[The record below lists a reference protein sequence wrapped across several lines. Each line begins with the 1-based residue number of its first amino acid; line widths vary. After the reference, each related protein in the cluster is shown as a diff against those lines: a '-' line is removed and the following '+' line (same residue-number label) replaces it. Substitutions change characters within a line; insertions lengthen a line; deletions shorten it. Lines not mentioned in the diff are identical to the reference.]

1 MTTQV
6 TWSNGDVTDE
16 PVIWGEIDPS
26 LLAQPGEVS
35 VSGTI
40 QGWDGQVSC
49 TVTVEALEVVS
60 VEQPAD
66 VSTAAGTAPVLPATV
81 RVSWDN
87 GTTTDEPMTWDE
99 VDPASYHDG
108 GTFTVSG
115 QVGQTGQTA
124 SVNVVVAP
132 ATPVSAE
139 PVAATTPAG
148 IAPQLSPTARVTWSN
163 GDVTDE
169 QVTWNGIDAALYA
182 NAGSF
187 DVEGAFAGREI
198 GFKATANVTVGNP
211 IVVGV
216 GYVNDVSTVAGVAPT
231 LPETIPATLSDGSQ
245 TMVPVTWDAID
256 AGAYGH
262 TGTFVVSGTVD
273 GSDQTAQV
281 TVKVA
286 SATVSSVE
294 QVVSVTTTA
303 GTKPALPDTVE
314 FTWSDGKTTRESVSW
329 SRIDEQLYQQAG
341 TFEVSGIASGW
352 GVTAKVTVEASE
364 TDISPTGDAS
374 VGLGAI
380 VATALAGAAA
390 AVSSL
395 VLRLRGRGRE

>member
-1 MTTQV
+1 MSNGTQQDAPVTWEQIPAESYSGRSGGTLEVSGIVEGWDAPVTQSVTVSAATIAEVANPAGVATKVAVAPKLPVTTQV

-35 VSGTI
+35 VSGTV

-99 VDPASYHDG
+99 VDPVSYHDG

-139 PVAATTPAG
+139 PVAATTPRGHRA
-148 IAPQLSPTARVTWSN
+148 
-163 GDVTDE
+163 
-169 QVTWNGIDAALYA
+169 AALPHRTRHLEQRRRHRR
-182 NAGSF
+182 AGHLERHRRRALRQRGELRRRGCLRQQRDRLS
-187 DVEGAFAGREI
+187 RRR
-198 GFKATANVTVGNP
+198 
-211 IVVGV
+211 
-216 GYVNDVSTVAGVAPT
+216 PT
-231 LPETIPATLSDGSQ
+231 
-245 TMVPVTWDAID
+245 
-256 AGAYGH
+256 
-262 TGTFVVSGTVD
+262 
-273 GSDQTAQV
+273 
-281 TVKVA
+281 
-286 SATVSSVE
+286 
-294 QVVSVTTTA
+294 
-303 GTKPALPDTVE
+303 
-314 FTWSDGKTTRESVSW
+314 
-329 SRIDEQLYQQAG
+329 
-341 TFEVSGIASGW
+341 
-352 GVTAKVTVEASE
+352 
-364 TDISPTGDAS
+364 
-374 VGLGAI
+374 
-380 VATALAGAAA
+380 
-390 AVSSL
+390 
-395 VLRLRGRGRE
+395 